1 MLTLKPCVT
10 EIRNRGQLT
19 IPKSIRD
26 ASHLVEGQVVSI
38 IPLGDTIL
46 VTPQRLELDDARRQ
60 IKRILNQS
68 GLSMEEVLKGIDEE
82 RDMLFGELYGR

>member
-26 ASHLVEGQVVSI
+26 ASHLEEGQIVSI

-68 GLSMEEVLKGIDEE
+68 GLSLEEVLKGIDEE